1 MEDGRAVFQAQEGG
15 VYVAV
20 KDDNTAVVIG
30 AVVGSLVL
38 IIIIIVGTILY
49 CRRKPD
55 TWRNIKRQFTSKV

>member
-20 KDDNTAVVIG
+20 KDDNTTVVIG

-38 IIIIIVGTILY
+38 IIIIIVGIILY
-49 CRRKPD
+49 CRHQPD
-55 TWRNIKRQFTSKV
+55 TWRNIKRTFTSKV